1 MQLKEIT
8 WKNSAYSRLST
19 VHTIITAAAGDPLLA
34 L

>member
-8 WKNSAYSRLST
+8 WKNSAYSKLLT
-19 VHTIITAAAGDPLLA
+19 VHTIIMAAAGDPLLV